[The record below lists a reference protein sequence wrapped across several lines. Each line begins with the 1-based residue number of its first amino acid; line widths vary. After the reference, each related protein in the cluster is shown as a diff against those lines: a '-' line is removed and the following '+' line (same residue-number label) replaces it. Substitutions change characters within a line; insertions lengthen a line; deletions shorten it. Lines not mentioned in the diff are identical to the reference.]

1 MAKKP
6 AVTQTIAITRTDIH
20 SLTGTIIA
28 RTLAGL
34 TIRNKKPRSSKFQD
48 SFVAAKD
55 VVSIYHGE
63 DADATTVAFHGADVY
78 DTVTGSDA
86 EQNEFGLVQMTVEGG
101 TVEIN
106 PVHMGTTA
114 IDAEGDAEA
123 APAKKGGKKPA
134 AEEDDEPAP
143 KKGGKKPAA
152 EEDDEPAPKKKAK
165 AEPVEEDDAYEP
177 EVGDRVK
184 ITFTDTDDEEQT
196 VIGDVTKISAKS
208 ISIKDKAGE
217 VEAYPRAD
225 VTVEPGPKKKKAAAV
240 EEDDEPAPK
249 KKKPAV
255 EEDDEPAPKKK
266 AKPAADEDDEPA
278 PKKKGAAKAK
288 DDDGEW

>member
-123 APAKKGGKKPA
+123 APA
-134 AEEDDEPAP
+134 